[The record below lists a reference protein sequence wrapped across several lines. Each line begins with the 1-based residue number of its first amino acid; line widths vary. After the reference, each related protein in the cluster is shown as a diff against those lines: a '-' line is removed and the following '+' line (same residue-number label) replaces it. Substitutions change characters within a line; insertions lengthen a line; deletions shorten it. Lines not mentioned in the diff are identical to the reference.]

1 MSADVQVRGNRPRSW
16 LLIVL
21 GVVVVAFIITRGWS
35 HFSAD
40 GLPGPSNQARTGPAA
55 SNGEQPLDPA
65 QLRVRLEA
73 LQEPR
78 PDPGTVERDPF
89 RFKPLPPPPQPQVGQ
104 VPESQGF
111 VGPPPPPPVPEIPLR
126 LMGFVELP
134 SGLKLANLS
143 NCKGTTWSVREGETV
158 DGQYRV
164 VKIGLE
170 SVVIEYISGKGRQ
183 TLGVNGCP
191 PR

>member
-1 MSADVQVRGNRPRSW
+1 M
-16 LLIVL
+16 
-21 GVVVVAFIITRGWS
+21 
-35 HFSAD
+35 
-40 GLPGPSNQARTGPAA
+40 
-55 SNGEQPLDPA
+55 
-65 QLRVRLEA
+65 
-73 LQEPR
+73 
-78 PDPGTVERDPF
+78 ERDPF
-89 RFKPLPPPPQPQVGQ
+89 RFKPLPPPPPPPVAR

-111 VGPPPPPPVPEIPLR
+111 VGPPPPPPVPSIPLR

-143 NCKGTTWSVREGETV
+143 DCKGTTWSVREGETV

-164 VKIGLE
+164 VTIGLE
-170 SVVIEYISGKGRQ
+170 SVVIEYINGKGRQ